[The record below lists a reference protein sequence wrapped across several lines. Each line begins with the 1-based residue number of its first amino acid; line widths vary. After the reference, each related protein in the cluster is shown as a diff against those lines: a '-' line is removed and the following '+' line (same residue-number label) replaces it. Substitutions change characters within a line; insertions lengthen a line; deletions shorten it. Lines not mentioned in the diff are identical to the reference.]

1 MDSSTRKLNAGE
13 IGQLPDDA
21 ILLHHDET
29 QRVYLL
35 LQRCVVL
42 THIVEAVAELD
53 DLLAHRDVGS
63 AGGTRGA
70 GQRECERAG
79 YSAHRRSSSFDDDCN
94 QQRDDVSRVEAMTIA
109 RPNDRMLHS
118 ALTEGN
124 VRHGTTLPELML
136 VLAIVGILGGVA
148 LGRAGALRDRMSVRS
163 AASETMATFAL
174 ARRWSLSRAS
184 RTAITI
190 DTTQAA
196 VTVRSYTDTIAVRRL
211 GASHG
216 VAVSASRDSMAYA
229 PNGLGY
235 GASNLTIVLRR
246 GASAE
251 TIYVS
256 RLGRVRR

>member
-1 MDSSTRKLNAGE
+1 MP
-13 IGQLPDDA
+13 I
-21 ILLHHDET
+21 
-29 QRVYLL
+29 
-35 LQRCVVL
+35 
-42 THIVEAVAELD
+42 
-53 DLLAHRDVGS
+53 AHP
-63 AGGTRGA
+63 
-70 GQRECERAG
+70 
-79 YSAHRRSSSFDDDCN
+79 
-94 QQRDDVSRVEAMTIA
+94 I
-109 RPNDRMLHS
+109 DRMLHS

-124 VRHGTTLPELML
+124 VRNGTTLPELML
-136 VLAIVGILGGVA
+136 VLAIAGILGAVA
-148 LGRAGALRDRMSVRS
+148 LGRTGALRDRMSVRS

-190 DTTQAA
+190 DTARAA
-196 VTVRSYTDTIAVRRL
+196 LTVRSYTDTIAIRRL

-216 VAVSASRDSMAYA
+216 VTVSASRDSMAYA